1 VPAISTPK
9 VGSLRTWLIAIAL
22 IVVLTAGGWKG
33 WTAWRSADLRSR
45 LRTAVVGSDQAQIAR
60 LLKRLAW
67 YIPDDRAILNMQVQN
82 ALQHGDPVEA
92 ARLLARVPSS
102 ASDAAE
108 IRLQQA
114 RLLIQAFRPREA
126 EAVLREC
133 LNLDPGN
140 DPARMTLIAIFA
152 LQHRARDYDDE
163 AWRLFDQGG
172 EPIKALRFLAQAA
185 PVIPPDTFTRT
196 ADLGDVLRDCLA
208 ADPDDLYTRL
218 ALCRFER
225 ERGAI
230 AEALELV
237 EPCLKVPAIYPDASI
252 EWALCLLDEGDLD
265 GLRSYFDQPS
275 ASVRN
280 LGSFRFLRGEWL
292 RRQGLIAQ
300 SVDDYREAIRL
311 DPRSADAYYRLG
323 LALRDQV
330 AEASRYLDVAKKA
343 RELKNAV
350 TDVSDRSRDP
360 LQLAHIGRLC
370 AEIGRVREARAWL
383 SLALKYDPNRASI
396 RKDFQALEAP
406 RSSSSDRN

>member
-1 VPAISTPK
+1 MPAISTPK
-9 VGSLRTWLIAIAL
+9 AGSSRTWLIAMAF
-22 IVVLTAGGWKG
+22 VVILTAGGWKG
-33 WTAWRSADLRSR
+33 WKAWRSADLRSR
-45 LRTAVVGSDQAQIAR
+45 LRAAVVGSDQAQIAK

-67 YIPDDRAILNMQVQN
+67 YIPDDRAVLNMQVQN
-82 ALQHGDPVEA
+82 ALQRSEPVEA

-102 ASDAAE
+102 APDVAE

-126 EAVLREC
+126 EAALRDC
-133 LNLDPGN
+133 LDLDPGN

-163 AWRLFDQGG
+163 AWRLFDQGS

-196 ADLGDVLRDCLA
+196 ADLGDVLRQCLS
-208 ADPDDLYTRL
+208 ADPNDLYTRL

-230 AEALELV
+230 AEARGLV
-237 EPCLKVPAIYPDASI
+237 EPCLKVPEIYPDASI

-265 GLRSYFDQPS
+265 GLRPYFDQPS

-280 LGSFRFLRGEWL
+280 LGSFRFLRGEWF
-292 RRQGLIAQ
+292 RRQGLTAQ

-323 LALRDQV
+323 LALRDNV
-330 AEASRYLDVAKKA
+330 AGASRYLDVAKKA
-343 RELKNAV
+343 RELKDAV

-360 LQLAHIGRLC
+360 LQLAHVGRLC
-370 AEIGRVREARAWL
+370 AEIGRVREARAWF
-383 SLALKYDPNRASI
+383 SLALKYDPNQAAI
-396 RKDFQALEAP
+396 RKDLQAHDTPRAP
-406 RSSSSDRN
+406 SRDRD